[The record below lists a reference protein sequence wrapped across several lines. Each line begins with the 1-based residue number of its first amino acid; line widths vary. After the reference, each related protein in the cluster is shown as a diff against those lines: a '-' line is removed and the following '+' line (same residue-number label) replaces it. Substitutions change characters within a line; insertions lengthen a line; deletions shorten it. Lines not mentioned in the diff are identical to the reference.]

1 MSDVSFGGKIKG
13 LYKLL
18 CESEWNA
25 NITGVIVALLSI
37 LIMAWWRPWGAVGAI
52 RNWGDWIL
60 YGIGI
65 YSSAPKSALI
75 SSGSVIG
82 IGFVGGAFLSAC
94 LGGQFA
100 FRFPP
105 YREVVKAILA
115 GIFMG
120 VGSAFAGGCNVGGM
134 YNAIGNLAA
143 NGFTMWLGLVI
154 GVVFG
159 LWLLYKEMEYI
170 TWGSSGSW
178 TIELPRAIQGIL
190 GLAAIAALVYGAK
203 YYAGYDGDGNVD
215 YIASLSGIL
224 LIAAGLGY
232 AMQRGRWCMVQG
244 FREPHMTGDCTLAK
258 SVALSIFIVAIGG
271 AVLKYSVP
279 IAHGGDPVLAPIN
292 YVRGTFGWGGV
303 VGGFI
308 FGLGAMLAGGCGSG
322 TLWRVGEGQLKL
334 WIVVPFFGIANSLLV
349 HWFKGMEFEVKG
361 AALNNLLTQARY
373 GLIDYD
379 VDEIREAIS
388 SGGSI
393 DVTGLEQAGH
403 LGKYIYLPDAMGYGY
418 TLLLIGLAMA
428 LWYVIVT
435 WNEDANKLIVPM

>member
-1 MSDVSFGGKIKG
+1 MSDESFGGKIRG

-18 CESEWNA
+18 CETEWNA
-25 NITGVIVALLSI
+25 NITGVLVAILSI

-60 YGIGI
+60 YGIGV

-100 FRFPP
+100 LRFPP
-105 YREVVKAILA
+105 YRELVKGVLA
-115 GIFMG
+115 GILMG
-120 VGSAFAGGCNVGGM
+120 VGAAFAGGCNVGGM

-143 NGFTMWLGLVI
+143 NGFSMWLGLVI
-154 GVVFG
+154 GVIFG

-178 TIELPRAIQGIL
+178 TVEIPRFLQGLL
-190 GLAAIAALVYGAK
+190 GIGAIAGLVYGARW
-203 YYAGYDGDGNVD
+203 YAGYDGEGNVD

-258 SVALSIFIVAIGG
+258 SVALSIFILAIGG
-271 AVLKYSVP
+271 AVLKYGVP
-279 IAHGGDPVLAPIN
+279 IKGGDPVLAPIN

-322 TLWRVGEGQLKL
+322 TLWRVGEGQIKL
-334 WIVVPFFGIANSLLV
+334 WVVVPFFGIANSLMV
-349 HWFKGMEFEVKG
+349 HWFKGMEFEIKG
-361 AALNNLLTQARY
+361 AALKNLFTQARY

-379 VDEIREAIS
+379 VDEIREAIA

-393 DVTGLEQAGH
+393 DVTGLEQAGK
-403 LGKYIYLPDAMGYGY
+403 LGKYIFLPDVMGYGY
-418 TLLLIGLAMA
+418 TLLLIGFAMA

-435 WNEDANKLIVPM
+435 WNEDSNKLIVPM